1 MNKRIDKKK
10 FLLFIGLVIFCI
22 FLFKNTEFLRNYS
35 SEEIKNFIN
44 SYGKIAPIVYIILFA
59 SMPITIFPD
68 ALLVI
73 AGGMAFGIL
82 YGTIYTMIGAIL
94 ASTLAFVISRY
105 FARDRAEKFMK
116 EKFNFNFLKENRN
129 EFLTILILRLIPLI
143 PFDVISYGAGFSKI
157 KYKNFIS
164 ATILGII
171 PGVVVFTNLGDK
183 SLNFKS
189 IEFLCAIGLLIAL
202 LLISLLLKKKT
213 KYLIESD

>member
-1 MNKRIDKKK
+1 
-10 FLLFIGLVIFCI
+10 
-22 FLFKNTEFLRNYS
+22 
-35 SEEIKNFIN
+35 
-44 SYGKIAPIVYIILFA
+44 
-59 SMPITIFPD
+59 
-68 ALLVI
+68 
-73 AGGMAFGIL
+73 
-82 YGTIYTMIGAIL
+82 
-94 ASTLAFVISRY
+94 
-105 FARDRAEKFMK
+105 EKFMK